1 LIGKRLL
8 DYLFRFDFLKE
19 LYQLGNTYLYVNRKH
34 DQSISEAYI
43 TQLEAAPVEV
53 GDRDDL
59 C

>member
-1 LIGKRLL
+1 MVFMLVYPVLKNPRWLFNPS
-8 DYLFRFDFLKE
+8 DYDPSVQNKLF
-19 LYQLGNTYLYVNRKH
+19 KH

-53 GDRDDL
+53 GDGEDL